1 MLSPILGFIQNAKIF
16 RLLLKISVYEFTH
29 KTQPVFA
36 VLFQDVSNQLI
47 DNNNLQLQTGD
58 RQHKTK
64 QSSIAGCQQLKNSH
78 PLAFTPLSSARRTP
92 IQPSTKNT
100 QHTLSNSPTLA
111 RKGKARPR
119 KILHFPLFT
128 VRESD
133 TRAAG

>member
-64 QSSIAGCQQLKNSH
+64 QNNPAL
-78 PLAFTPLSSARRTP
+78 LDA
-92 IQPSTKNT
+92 
-100 QHTLSNSPTLA
+100 SN
-111 RKGKARPR
+111 
-119 KILHFPLFT
+119 
-128 VRESD
+128 
-133 TRAAG
+133 